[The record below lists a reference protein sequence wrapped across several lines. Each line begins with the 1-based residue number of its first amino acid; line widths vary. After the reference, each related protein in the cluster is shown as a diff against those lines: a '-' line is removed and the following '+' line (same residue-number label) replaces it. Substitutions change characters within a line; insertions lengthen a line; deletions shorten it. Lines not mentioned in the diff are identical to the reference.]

1 MSAEPEGFL
10 ITETAPKPKQKPAK
24 QTEASMIELL
34 HQRYGTRAGNGPR
47 YAGVSHVRSDAGF
60 DAKRTADFIA
70 IDLWPSKGLA
80 IHGHE
85 VKISRSD
92 WLNELKD
99 PDKSAEF
106 MKHVDYWWLV
116 IADAAMVRTGEL
128 PQGWGMMAPR
138 ADGVLAVVKQAPRLN
153 KVDIPPPG
161 WGHRPGVA
169 PVHRGLVAAMLRSA
183 GKEVNRA
190 SAAAVQAFRAGHDV
204 SETYTLDEWSPAAA
218 QYLAIKTFTDVEA
231 LKAAIV
237 ACHAAGNYRLHGTI
251 HRTFTY
257 TETEWL

>member
-1 MSAEPEGFL
+1 MSAEQEDFL
-10 ITETAPKPKQKPAK
+10 LTETAPAPKPKPAK
-24 QTEASMIELL
+24 HTEASMIELL
-34 HQRYGTRAGNGPR
+34 HQRYGTRSGNGPR

-70 IDLWPSKGLA
+70 IDLWPSKGLTL
-80 IHGHE
+80 HGHE

-116 IADAAMVRTGEL
+116 IADAAMVRPGEL
-128 PQGWGMMAPR
+128 PHGWGMMAPR
-138 ADGVLAVVKQAPRLN
+138 ADGVLAVVRQAPRLN
-153 KVDIPPPG
+153 KPVNPTPYSYKPE
-161 WGHRPGVA
+161 

-190 SAAAVQAFRAGHDV
+190 SAAAVQAFRASHTV
-204 SETYTLDEWSPAAA
+204 KETYTLDEWNPTSA
-218 QYLAIKTFTDVEA
+218 QYEAIKTFTDAEA
-231 LKAAIV
+231 VKAAVI

-251 HRTFTY
+251 HRTYTY
-257 TETEWL
+257 TETEWI